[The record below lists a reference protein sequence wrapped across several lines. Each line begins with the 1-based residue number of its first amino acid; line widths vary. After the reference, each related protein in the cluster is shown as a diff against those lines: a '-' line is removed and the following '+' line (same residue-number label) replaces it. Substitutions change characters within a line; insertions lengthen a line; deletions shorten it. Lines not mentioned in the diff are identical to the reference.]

1 MTLLYCNFWL
11 NWFNMMF
18 AIMFKDISIFL
29 SFSCVGQK
37 IAPSATITSDLGCE
51 ASTFGQMNPASF
63 SRISSST
70 MTSDE
75 GSAFATNLSMPVATF
90 TRKGSGFGSTI
101 TRLPSSTIVREP
113 GVQVASKTGVLFGLF
128 VFNCVFDRS
137 MNVKFE
143 ETVISGEN
151 L

>member
-1 MTLLYCNFWL
+1 
-11 NWFNMMF
+11 MMF

-29 SFSCVGQK
+29 SYSCVGQK
-37 IAPSATITSDLGCE
+37 IAPSATFIPSATITSDLGCE

-70 MTSDE
+70 ITSDE
-75 GSAFATNLSMPVATF
+75 GSAFATNLSIPVATL
-90 TRKGSGFGSTI
+90 TRNGSGFGSRI

-113 GVQVASKTGVLFGLF
+113 GVQVASKTGVLFGLV